1 MCLSYVCLS
10 HVCLY
15 SVFTD
20 QKKKKKKERKE
31 NVLSLCCILL
41 QHISNVA
48 GMYLELPCP
57 VFLVISFLLR
67 ACKNI
72 INLWFKDKGHRSI
85 FIAPNFNNSVSILA
99 LVFMSAQVE

>member
-1 MCLSYVCLS
+1 MQHVCLSYVCLS
-10 HVCLY
+10 HVCLC

-20 QKKKKKKERKE
+20 KKRKKRKEKE
-31 NVLSLCCILL
+31 NVLSLFCILL

-48 GMYLELPCP
+48 GMYLELPCL

-85 FIAPNFNNSVSILA
+85 FIAPNFNNSVSLLA
-99 LVFMSAQVE
+99 LVFMSA